1 MPTENEN
8 AVEFDPVTGWGW
20 AIIPPATI
28 GCYIHRDTGT
38 EFNPQGRT
46 YLGFD
51 ADGYDATGHD
61 RDGFDRQ
68 GYDSRGFDGNNIHR
82 DTGTYYHP
90 VDHLTWDSESYSEDN
105 DSLDWQGNS
114 RCDNGDCSDSD
125 CETCNPPDED
135 EDEDVDDERQWSSSS
150 SFEDSLLGYD
160 ARAPRVHGWRPITVR
175 DANGFCLLDRT
186 LYAGHEI
193 EMYSDDESADDV
205 QFVLNQI
212 NSAYRRFKPQTTA
225 GLCAIAKRDSSLDE
239 YGDGGFETVTVP
251 LTRDQTYGIF
261 GSFKVLGGGHC
272 SAWTKGDDVG
282 HHIHLS
288 RAAIG
293 PLTLGKL
300 LVFMNAEVNRSFL
313 VGIAGRDGGFNQFA
327 PGKKLT
333 DAENGDRYEVLNV
346 TDQTVEFRLF
356 KSNLYS
362 RAILKNYEFAVSAV
376 RFCEDSPHG
385 FEEPEYETDPLS
397 YVKYRRYVASHHKE
411 YPYLHAFLLTHHR
424 LKRGYTMSSGLKP
437 NAIPKERSPK
447 FALIRTNE
455 PLQQC

>member
-1 MPTENEN
+1 MPTENES
-8 AVEFDPVTGWGW
+8 VIQFDPVTGWGW
-20 AIIPPATI
+20 AGYEP
-28 GCYIHRDTGT
+28 GQGYIHRDTGT
-38 EFNPQGRT
+38 QFAPNGRN
-46 YLGFD
+46 YFGYDADGLDVDGYNRDGWDAHGYDRRGFD
-51 ADGYDATGHD
+51 ANA
-61 RDGFDRQ
+61 R
-68 GYDSRGFDGNNIHR
+68 HR

-90 VDHLTWDSESYSEDN
+90 DDHLTWDEETYSEDN
-105 DSLDWQGNS
+105 DDLDWRGNS
-114 RCDNGDCSDSD
+114 RCDNGDCMDDS

-135 EDEDVDDERQWSSSS
+135 DDEDDDDGQWSSSA
-150 SFEDSLLGYD
+150 SFEECLRGYD
-160 ARAPRVHGWRPITVR
+160 VRAPRVHGWRGIVAL
-175 DANGFCLLDRT
+175 DENGFAQPDRT

-193 EMYSDDESADDV
+193 EMYSDNESSEDV
-205 QFVLNQI
+205 EFVLNQI
-212 NSAYRRFKPQTTA
+212 DRAYARFNPQTST
-225 GLCAIAKRDSSLDE
+225 GRCAIAKRDSSLDE

-251 LTRDQTYGIF
+251 LTREQTYGIF
-261 GSFKVLGGGHC
+261 GSFKVLGGGDC
-272 SAWTKGDDVG
+272 SAWPKGDNVG

-300 LVFMNAEVNRSFL
+300 LVFMNAEVNHSFL
-313 VGIAGRDGGFNQFA
+313 VGIAGRAGEFNQFA

-333 DAENGDRYEVLNV
+333 DADNGDRYEVLNV

-356 KSNLYS
+356 KSNLCS

-385 FEEPEYETDPLS
+385 FEEPECETDPLS
-397 YVKYRRYVASHHKE
+397 YFQYRRYVASHHKE

-424 LKRGYTMSSGLKP
+424 LKRGYTNNSGLKP

-455 PLQQC
+455 PLAQC